1 MIKFIKINIILFLMS
16 INLCNADTNIV
27 FVDMDKI
34 LSMSKPGSSIL
45 KQLNVINDKNLKRFE
60 ETEKNL
66 KKKEEKLIK
75 QKNILSQEDFRV
87 QLNELKIEVNEYNKN
102 RNAASSKL
110 NELKIVNTKKF
121 LKLVNPILSKYSD
134 VNSISL
140 ILQKK
145 NLIIAKSELDVTDE
159 IIILINDQIN
169 VFKIQ

>member
-1 MIKFIKINIILFLMS
+1 
-16 INLCNADTNIV
+16 
-27 FVDMDKI
+27 MDKI

-169 VFKIQ
+169 VF

>member
-1 MIKFIKINIILFLMS
+1 MS

>member
-1 MIKFIKINIILFLMS
+1 
-16 INLCNADTNIV
+16 
-27 FVDMDKI
+27 MDKI